1 MLYIIETNSNIGD
14 RIVDENELSNED
26 LDALEDGLA
35 YVKSVVGDD
44 CPVPDIEIKEAL
56 WYYYFDREETVNW
69 VLGKLKQ
76 PPKCIDQKV
85 YIYIV
90 IRLQKRR
97 PS

>member
-76 PPKCIDQKV
+76 SPKCINQKV